1 MFEMKAKVSLKLE
14 ERTAAEKVEFAK
26 SIVIAMTGNANFT
39 TPNPSLAA
47 VTTGA
52 NNLDSAITA
61 AADGGKSKTLAMNTK
76 ETALNDLLTQL
87 GAYVENIA
95 NGNETIIRSAGMDA
109 RVGKSAPQIPDAP
122 INVSATTGTE
132 EGEIELKWKGV
143 KNARVYVIEVSNDV
157 SATAGTTTGT
167 TATTVDTR
175 SFITWTQ
182 VDIVTKTKFM
192 VKGLTSGVRY
202 AFRIRCVG
210 CAGKSNYSVK
220 VIGKAL

>member
-1 MFEMKAKVSLKLE
+1 MKAKVSLKLDD
-14 ERTAAEKVEFAK
+14 RTAAEKVEYAK
-26 SIVIAMTGNANFT
+26 SIVIDMTGNSNFT

-61 AADGGKSKTLAMNTK
+61 AADGGKSKTLAQNTK
-76 ETALNDLLTQL
+76 ETALDNLLTQL

-95 NGNETIIRSAGMDA
+95 NGDETIIRSAGMDA

-143 KNARVYVIEVSNDV
+143 KNARVYTVEISNDV
-157 SATAGTTTGT
+157 SATAPTTGT
-167 TATTVDTR
+167 TTTTPVDTR
-175 SFITWTQ
+175 SFITWTL
-182 VDIVTKTKFM
+182 VDMVTKTKFM
-192 VKGLTSGVRY
+192 VTGLTSGTRY